1 MGRILGIDYGEKR
14 IGLALTDRTN
24 RIAIPFKVLIND
36 ELLKNKLQE
45 LIKEKNIIKI
55 VIGIPLNLKGEY
67 GNQAEKV
74 LKFIDEVLIPLGLP
88 VIKIDE
94 RLTSKI
100 SGNVSAINIKKSKK
114 IKNRSSGHIDKISSA
129 LILMDYLETNKLKEN
144 CR

>member
-74 LKFIDEVLIPLGLP
+74 LKFIPKSRRILSLEEFKSIFEPP
-88 VIKIDE
+88 I
-94 RLTSKI
+94 TFAPSKI
-100 SGNVSAINIKKSKK
+100 SIEVIF
-114 IKNRSSGHIDKISSA
+114 
-129 LILMDYLETNKLKEN
+129 L
-144 CR
+144 